1 MTYEEFQRH
10 VGKAGLNLTE
20 FAKLVRMKR
29 GSLSNLSKRD
39 EVPSHLAV
47 IACLMGE
54 MAEHGVAFRPA
65 LEKLEITPKKAR
77 GGSSPGRF
85 GGTRQSDLFAAE
97 RRAGDQRPLPATIE
111 QTKNIMGGTDMQ
123 ERAR

>member
-10 VGKAGLNLTE
+10 IGKAGLNLTE
-20 FAKLVRMKR
+20 FAKLVRMRR

-65 LEKLEITPKKAR
+65 LDRLEITFKKAR

-97 RRAGDQRPLPATIE
+97 RCAGDRRALLASTE
-111 QTKNIMGGTDMQ
+111 QTRNTSGGADLQ
-123 ERAR
+123 ESAR